1 MAAYYTM
8 RSSAERRWATST
20 TEPKI
25 RMLIG
30 VQNAVMIHNPLAG
43 SGRGPRARQLD
54 AARRILARAGIQAEL
69 QATTARGEA
78 TALARRAVEQG
89 RQLVMVC
96 GGDGTVN
103 EVVNGLAGS
112 QVPLAVLP
120 AGTANVLAKEL
131 GIPWDISRAAGLV
144 GGSTPRR
151 IALGL
156 AVPLDS
162 PEARRYFMCVAG
174 AGADGVMVHSLDPEL
189 KRRMGIM
196 AYWVEGFRQLFRYT
210 FPRFRLSTAGFE
222 TQATLVVVGRTKHY
236 GGPFRLT
243 TEADLFKDEFEL
255 AAYTTRSP
263 ARYLSYLPAAW
274 LGQLRRMRDVQ
285 FTKCTWL
292 RCEPLNHEPVYAQV
306 DGELVGRLPIE
317 FRIVLDALT
326 LAVPEPVSRQLERNS
341 QLAAVR

>member
-1 MAAYYTM
+1 M
-8 RSSAERRWATST
+8 
-20 TEPKI
+20 
-25 RMLIG
+25 
-30 VQNAVMIHNPLAG
+30 
-43 SGRGPRARQLD
+43 
-54 AARRILARAGIQAEL
+54 
-69 QATTARGEA
+69 
-78 TALARRAVEQG
+78 
-89 RQLVMVC
+89 
-96 GGDGTVN
+96 
-103 EVVNGLAGS
+103 
-112 QVPLAVLP
+112 P

-156 AVPLDS
+156 ATPLDS

-189 KRRMGIM
+189 KRRMGIV

-236 GGPFRLT
+236 GGPFRIT

-274 LGQLRRMRDVQ
+274 LGQLRRMRDIQ
-285 FTKCTWL
+285 FIKCTWL
-292 RCEPLNHEPVYAQV
+292 SCEPLSHEPVYAQV

-326 LAVPEPVSRQLERNS
+326 LAVPEPVSRQLEPNS